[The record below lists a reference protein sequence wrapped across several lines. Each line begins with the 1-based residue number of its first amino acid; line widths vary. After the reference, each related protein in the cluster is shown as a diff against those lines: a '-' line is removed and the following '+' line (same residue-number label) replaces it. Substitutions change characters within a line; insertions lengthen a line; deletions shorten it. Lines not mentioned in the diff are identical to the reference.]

1 MGLCGSSEG
10 FDDRFITQ
18 VRPIRSMIGKLKVG
32 DEEAKKI
39 FQAFERVD
47 KDKSGQIDVDEFF
60 HGLKIEPT
68 PFGERVF
75 KVADVSNDGEIDY
88 GEFFVAIYNFC
99 SFDEKSLLQFC
110 FNIFDVDR
118 SGDIERSEVK
128 ALIKMMRGNSKKIDQ
143 MTDQLLKQMDT
154 DGDGQMSQAEFY
166 KMNSKSPSMLLPAF
180 QMKNQLTEVI
190 CGKSWWKK
198 QEASRRK
205 LNLGDLIPLY
215 SKLRDNGDM
224 QKKLERRQTRIQK
237 EGFGS
242 GTVTCKKGCK
252 VHVKPSSKAPILSKL
267 KSGTL
272 VDIAEDKTSGEGPK
286 KEVWYRIGSKRWV
299 QGKDIQVLNDDWR
312 HKKKGGGGGGG
323 GSGTRKKG
331 KAKAGGGGA
340 SKYAVDDPG
349 DWQKHE
355 DSSTGKS
362 YWYSK
367 KLKKTTWK
375 DPANAGKRNKKKL
388 KVAGK

>member
-267 KSGTL
+267 KSGTV

>member
-367 KLKKTTWK
+367 KFKKTTWK